1 MAQLFTAAH
10 VTKTKSGATLTHLY
24 KDGKK
29 VALVTPSGIRL
40 SKELPERSMW
50 WLRVA
55 VALATDADK

>member
-1 MAQLFTAAH
+1 MALTAAH
-10 VTKTKSGATLTHLY
+10 VARTKTGATIVHLY
-24 KDGKK
+24 KDGKE

-55 VALATDADK
+55 AALATDADK